1 MSRGPDTD
9 LHALIISLSQ
19 AERRYIKQDLRRHVI
34 GAVNQ
39 SELLFDAIAAQAR
52 YDEGAI
58 KRRYAGAAFVKR
70 LPEAKR
76 ELLRV
81 ILRAMRQFHAR
92 RNPQR
97 IAIAA
102 YLDGLY
108 LSGKGFARLAERCME
123 DAVAASTLT
132 ENHALR
138 SFMKQGQITVIR
150 SATPGIEPTSPY
162 MEDPVVTEALQAL
175 EVAKVQALLER
186 LQSAVQR
193 YGQTTNAAAQAI
205 AADLIR
211 QGEDIQPLETV
222 AARQLWLRMQSVHRF
237 FFANDPEGALAFDQ
251 ERLTVLEEHEHY
263 REANLGTWLSLIHSV
278 ALRLAVLGR
287 LEEAEPLRDTL
298 REYWSG
304 ARTALSPG
312 RRHNTLGQY
321 LNLEIFLATQT
332 LHQPVTEATVRQL
345 VDLLDLHEATG
356 HTEVGVAAW
365 FNLGLVTFAQDH
377 FRKAV
382 QLLNTIDEYPEDLR
396 PDTHRAATYLRI
408 LCHAEMEHDSVVT
421 SMVRRHRRRLKGA
434 DVSAQEEIFLTCMAS
449 YLSTTPGTQRTR
461 HLRATLKKLH
471 EANADAKDASP
482 VSMLAFDAW
491 LKSKLERRPW
501 RTVATTG

>member
-9 LHALIISLSQ
+9 LHALIASLSQ
-19 AERRYIKQDLRRHVI
+19 AERRYVKQDLRRHVI
-34 GAVNQ
+34 GTVNQ
-39 SELLFDAIAAQAR
+39 SELLFDAIAAQVR
-52 YDEGAI
+52 YDEGVI
-58 KRRYAGAAFVKR
+58 KRRFAGEAFVKR

-97 IAIAA
+97 MAIAA

-108 LSGKGFARLAERCME
+108 LSGKGIARLAERSME
-123 DAVAASTLT
+123 EAVAASVLT

-138 SFMKQGQITVIR
+138 SFVKQGQITVIR
-150 SATPGIEPTSPY
+150 SARPGIEPTSPY

-186 LQSAVQR
+186 LQTAVQR

-205 AADLIR
+205 AADLLR
-211 QGEDIQPLETV
+211 QGEDLQPLETV
-222 AARQLWLRMQSVHRF
+222 AARQLWLRMQSLHRF

-251 ERLTVLEEHEHY
+251 ERLVVLEEHEQY
-263 REANLGTWLSLIHSV
+263 RMANLGTWLSLIHSV
-278 ALRLAVLGR
+278 ALHLAVLGR
-287 LEEAEPLRDTL
+287 LQEAEPLRDTL

-304 ARTALSPG
+304 ARVDLSPG
-312 RRHNTLGQY
+312 RRQATLGQY

-332 LHQPVTEATVRQL
+332 LHQATTDATVNQL
-345 VDLLDLHEATG
+345 VDLLELHEAAG
-356 HTEVGVAAW
+356 PTEIGIAAW

-377 FRKAV
+377 FRRAV
-382 QLLNTIDEYPEDLR
+382 QLLNTIDEYPDDLR

-421 SMVRRHRRRLKGA
+421 SMVRRQRRWLKGA
-434 DVSAQEEIFLTCMAS
+434 DVSPQEEIFLTCMSA

-461 HLRATLKKLH
+461 HLRSTLKKLL
-471 EANADAKDASP
+471 EANADAKDTSP
-482 VSMLAFDAW
+482 VGMFAFDAW

-501 RTVATTG
+501 RVVATSG